1 MFKTTEMSDY
11 FRKDHI
17 FIRDDEKKLQY
28 SKQKIIKRDYA
39 FIMILQVNIKM
50 DHPYY
55 YIWTIPL

>member
-39 FIMILQVNIKM
+39 FIMILQVN
-50 DHPYY
+50 
-55 YIWTIPL
+55 